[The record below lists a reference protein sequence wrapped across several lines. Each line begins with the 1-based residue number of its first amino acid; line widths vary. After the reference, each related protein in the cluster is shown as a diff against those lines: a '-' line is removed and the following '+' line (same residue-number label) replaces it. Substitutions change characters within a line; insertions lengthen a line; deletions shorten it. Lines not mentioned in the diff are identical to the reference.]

1 MSLPDYPEYDEVLR
15 ALFDGLAPVVT
26 FLDDNTPKRCIY
38 VQRVGGR
45 EDGIFDNPVVDIE
58 YLDETRAAAKSL
70 KKAGQERVRNA
81 GNTAPGGYL
90 IDVAE
95 EQTGPMPMSPQQRE
109 LREFIATNRFSY
121 RRPRA

>member
-1 MSLPDYPEYDEVLR
+1 MSLPDYPEYDEVLK

-26 FLDDNTPKRCIY
+26 FIDDDLPAEYIY

-45 EDGIFDNPVVDIE
+45 EDGVFDNPVVDVE
-58 YLDETRAAAKSL
+58 YVGPTRAASKAL
-70 KKAGQERVRNA
+70 KKAGQERVRHC
-81 GNTAPGGYL
+81 GNTAPGGFL

-95 EQTGPMPMSPQQRE
+95 EVTGAMPMSPQQRDM
-109 LREFIATNRFSY
+109 REFIATNRFSY